1 MAEERAEAFF
11 DKVKTKG
18 RPKLVLNAKGIDA
31 IVKMAEIMCT
41 DEEIASVLGT
51 TVATLQNAD
60 NKDTFL
66 ECKQKGNANGKK
78 SLRRTQFDIAKN
90 GNATMAI
97 WLGKQYLGQ
106 KENEDRKEDVSV
118 PQITFVCKDTSGK
131 EIWKS

>member
-78 SLRRTQFDIAKN
+78 SLRRTQFEIAKN

-106 KENEDRKEDVSV
+106 KENDGTKDDVSV
-118 PQITFVCKDTSGK
+118 PQITFICKDTSGK

>member
-106 KENEDRKEDVSV
+106 KETLTEGDEAVTKSLSKICE
-118 PQITFVCKDTSGK
+118 
-131 EIWKS
+131 EIRGAADK

>member
-18 RPKLVLNAKGIDA
+18 RPKLVLNATGIDA

-60 NKDTFL
+60 NRDTFL

-78 SLRRTQFDIAKN
+78 SLRRIQFDIAKN

-106 KENEDRKEDVSV
+106 KETLTEGDEAV
-118 PQITFVCKDTSGK
+118 GK
-131 EIWKS
+131 ALSKICEEIRGAAK

>member
-106 KENEDRKEDVSV
+106 KESEDKKDDGKEPKTVK
-118 PQITFVCKDTSGK
+118 ICFVEPEEGDTSD
-131 EIWKS
+131 